1 MAAGCQGIAP
11 EIIESS
17 ETGISVMKSFTASY
31 AEEPQTRTVVGDDK
45 KIYWEDSDCINVFDI
60 NESPTQDA
68 KFTIEEAE
76 SADATKADLPQND
89 GNSNSFDSN
98 VSGYSASATFV
109 GSIPESTYGYYAV
122 YPYRDYKDYS
132 DEKVYGL
139 YDSDADKKPETLRL
153 EWAGYNQNPVDGS
166 FEADK
171 ALMVAMTAGTDLEFK
186 NVFAFLKFTV
196 DFPCDYIKITANGGE
211 HITAQDIIVQL
222 DENDN
227 PEITDHTLAN
237 GYDGSSVFVRCK
249 SEDEYVAPGT
259 YYVAVMPQ
267 TLSSG
272 LTITFRNP
280 NGVHP
285 LYDAEKSSSK
295 QVVLARSKAIDL
307 GTFGSDFLNTNIEGT
322 GEEGS
327 PFLIYTVDQ
336 FNLVASKVKAGD
348 ETFQKGYYR
357 LMNDLDFRGRQNSPI
372 GFNGETAFMGNFDG
386 NGKAISNYIPGYSCF
401 SCGLFSYA
409 KKATIK
415 NLTVRPVGINEAPN
429 KVGSNAYSA
438 LVGTICHDDA
448 SSDVVVIENCTVE
461 PYSKAILLP
470 AGNYTL
476 YFGAIVGRVGSSLKV
491 SNCATTLPVVIDTYE
506 NYRVRGTYALGGIVG
521 GVNYYNG
528 DLHVYIDR
536 CQSLGD
542 LTIREGI
549 GNNYVGGIVGWMRD
563 DGDVIPVIS
572 NCTHRSDLT
581 VNLSGTEKDGND
593 TMVGGIV
600 GKMDTDGYHEEDPYI
615 LNCLTAG
622 SIFGHQADPYLGGIM
637 GWCYDDDTRVH
648 NCASLTTSISS
659 SDDGDADRGALCGTC
674 DGRYFNCHW
683 LINLP
688 IVYDS
693 SDEGY
698 SYHDG
703 CSRVNEVTA
712 DIMNAGLNSL
722 PNTWDLTFCSW
733 AVSGGKLGLVY

>member
-1 MAAGCQGIAP
+1 MLLCMAMGCQNIMPDIP
-11 EIIESS
+11 E
-17 ETGISVMKSFTASY
+17 ASD
-31 AEEPQTRTVVGDDK
+31 AAVRKVFSAGRMEDAQTRTVIGDDK
-45 KIYWEDSDCINVFDI
+45 AICWQDDDCISVFDI

-68 KFTIEEAE
+68 KFTIESVE
-76 SADATKADLPQND
+76 TRTDLPKND
-89 GNSNSFDSN
+89 DNGGSSDSGD
-98 VSGYSASATFV
+98 SGLSGRATFV
-109 GSIPESTYGYYAV
+109 GSIPESIYGYYAV

-139 YDSDADKKPETLRL
+139 YDCDADRIPETLRL
-153 EWAGYNQNPVDGS
+153 EWAGSNQNPVDGS
-166 FEADK
+166 FESEK
-171 ALMVAMTAGTDLEFK
+171 ALMVAMTSGTELEFK
-186 NVFAFLKFTV
+186 NVFAFVKFTV
-196 DFPCDYIKITANGGE
+196 DFPSDYITICANGGE
-211 HITAQDIIVQL
+211 HLTAQDIIVQI
-222 DENDN
+222 ENGV
-227 PEITDHTLAN
+227 PSIKDHTLDN
-237 GYDGSSVFVRCK
+237 GSDGSVVVRCK
-249 SEDEYVAPGT
+249 SEDEYIAPGT

-267 TLSSG
+267 TLSKG
-272 LTITFRNP
+272 LKITFRNP

-285 LYDAEKSSSK
+285 FWDASKSTEKEISL
-295 QVVLARSKAIDL
+295 VRSRALDL
-307 GTFGSDFLNTNIEGT
+307 GTFGSDFLNTTIEGDGT
-322 GEEGS
+322 ETS

-336 FNLVASKVKAGD
+336 LNLVASKIKDGNG
-348 ETFQKGYYR
+348 TFQKGYYR

-448 SSDVVVIENCTVE
+448 SKDWVVIENCTVE
-461 PYSKAILLP
+461 PYSRAILLP
-470 AGNYTL
+470 AGDYTV
-476 YFGAIVGRVGSSLKV
+476 YFGAIVGRVGSSLRV
-491 SNCATTLPVVIDTYE
+491 SNCNTTLPVVIDTYE
-506 NYRVRGTYALGGIVG
+506 NYKVKGAYALGGIVG

-528 DLHVYIDR
+528 DLHVHIDR

-549 GNNYVGGIVGWMRD
+549 GHNYVGGIVGWIRD
-563 DGDVIPVIS
+563 DGDVMPVIS

-581 VNLSGTEKDGND
+581 VNLAGTEKDGND

-622 SIFGHQADPYLGGIM
+622 SIFGHQSDPYLGGIM

-648 NCASLTTSISS
+648 NCASLTTSIRSC
-659 SDDGDADRGALCGTC
+659 DDDDADRGALCGTC

-683 LINLP
+683 LTLQPTNLP

-693 SDEGY
+693 SDDSY
-698 SYHDG
+698 SYRDG
-703 CSRVNEVTA
+703 CSRVDAVTA
-712 DIMNAGLNSL
+712 EMMNAGLESI
-722 PNTWDLTFCSW
+722 PNNW
-733 AVSGGKLGLVY
+733 GLVYCNWTESAGQLGLQY